1 MLGGSVRDMI
11 RDNEPEYK
19 ELGLA
24 APALADAALYKAIAE
39 HPILLQRPIVIRD
52 GRAVVGRPP
61 RLSARC
67 SSRCPSDCQAN
78 STERLP
84 AQSRAVMRVRTPL
97 RRPDA
102 ISVGPWITRSSVAV
116 GKALVRHSQ
125 SRLSVI
131 RASQL

>member
-1 MLGGSVRDMI
+1 LKYPLTLIELEELHRMLGGSVRDMI

-61 RLSARC
+61 EVVC
-67 SSRCPSDCQAN
+67 
-78 STERLP
+78 
-84 AQSRAVMRVRTPL
+84 
-97 RRPDA
+97 
-102 ISVGPWITRSSVAV
+102 
-116 GKALVRHSQ
+116 ALFESM
-125 SRLSVI
+125 SE
-131 RASQL
+131 